1 MKEGDHFNRCVLK
14 ILKKKSIQCSTVSL
28 ERIDKSELERKM
40 YNPDSERAV
49 GLEFFCMFF

>member
-1 MKEGDHFNRCVLK
+1 MKEDDHFNRCVLK
-14 ILKKKSIQCSTVSL
+14 ILKKKSIQCSVSL

-49 GLEFFCMFF
+49 GL